1 MEISLNA
8 SYHSYILKIED
19 GNYKLE
25 LDIEKRAYPI
35 DISGKIDTK
44 KPVER
49 DIDEQYILKL
59 SRVLEDMIYYRKKEF
74 DSSTL
79 IEILFTKL
87 LSNIASDLVDKLYQ
101 DYKI

>member
-19 GNYKLE
+19 GSYKLE

-35 DISGKIDTK
+35 DDISGKIDTK

-49 DIDEQYILKL
+49 DIDEQYISKL

-74 DSSTL
+74 DSSDL
-79 IEILFTKL
+79 IFHLFQKLPEVKKEELLKIL
-87 LSNIASDLVDKLYQ
+87 SA
-101 DYKI
+101 